1 MYLYSMYIYELY
13 TKSYEMCFIQRQ
25 TTQIELN

>member
-1 MYLYSMYIYELY
+1 MYLQYVYELY
-13 TKSYEMCFIQRQ
+13 TKSYELCFIQRQ